1 MCLRNRGQKETKDR
15 VFLEIMQIIIIPK
28 SSGRVCRSCLSS
40 RVTWML
46 GVALFLILPFS
57 IGGMAW
63 YLVDKLSSVDEHT
76 ASEKITEQ
84 KQRLVSLQKEISD
97 IKRKSEANL
106 DALSLQLGRMQA
118 ESMRSNALGQRL
130 AEMAGLDKRE
140 FDFSIEPA
148 VGGMGNEIKAK
159 PLSQQDLKNVIDH
172 VSANLAQESIELGL
186 LESIMLDKDLK
197 QSLDPKGWPVK
208 RGYISSSYGYRS
220 DPFTGK
226 RAFHQGVDIPSAKG
240 SPIHALAAGVVTF
253 AGKRSGFGNM
263 VEIDHGNGYSTRYA
277 HISEIMVSSGD
288 RIDQD
293 EIIARIGST
302 GRSTGPHLHLEMFKD
317 GRRFNPRRRLY
328 TARKAKDN

>member
-1 MCLRNRGQKETKDR
+1 
-15 VFLEIMQIIIIPK
+15 MQIIIIPK
-28 SSGRVCRSCLSS
+28 RSGRVCRSCLSS
-40 RVTWML
+40 RATWML
-46 GVALFLILPFS
+46 GVALFLIVPFTV
-57 IGGMAW
+57 GGMAW
-63 YLVDKLSSVDEHT
+63 YLADKLTATGDHS

-84 KQRLVSLQKEISD
+84 KQRLVALQQEVDD
-97 IKRKSEANL
+97 IRLQSEANL

-118 ESMRSNALGQRL
+118 ESMRSNALGLRL
-130 AEMAGLDKRE
+130 AEMAGLDKSE

-148 VGGMGNEIKAK
+148 LGGTNSELPGKH
-159 PLSQQDLKNVIDH
+159 LSQSDLKSVIDR
-172 VSANLAQESIELGL
+172 VSANLSQESIELGL

-226 RAFHQGVDIPSAKG
+226 KVFHKGVDIPSAKG
-240 SPIHALAAGVVTF
+240 SPIHALAAGVVTY
-253 AGKRSGFGNM
+253 AGNRNGFGNM

-277 HISEIMVSSGD
+277 HISEIMVNTGD

-293 EIIARIGST
+293 QVIAKIGST

-317 GRRFNPRRRLY
+317 GRRFNPRKRLY
-328 TARKAKDN
+328 TARKAKEN